1 MTTRENINSTACV
14 IKTSKNVTAQMK
26 LPMWNRERHGLTM
39 PTDKAKLYERSLSNH
54 NPVRELSRFQLNA
67 MLNRPGAVL
76 YSGTSVRPKATF
88 IEHLDALADQLQVE
102 KVRNNLYTCDNELGK
117 RLLGCNAIIDK
128 AGVSLDQ
135 LHMEDTVLMGNS
147 CVARTTLKSCIID
160 GYSSV
165 FGGEHEGLV
174 TTGQVIVYDVN
185 TSSTRLSGNVI
196 LSSESGKG
204 AVNNYRL
211 AADGTVNATSINW
224 GETTEVA
231 DDMWRYAVRS
241 ASAPLTSNPTSNL
254 DTFCLNNALH
264 ATSNDT
270 PCKCGYATPLALA
283 GRPVAISYLLN
294 RAGLTEYIPAEYAD
308 MTEEQMLAKL
318 EGIYV
323 YANNYCGDTLILKE
337 NGKRTYTNIRNL
349 EDWKNLIR
357 TEYGLED
364 VQALYKYH

>member
-1 MTTRENINSTACV
+1 MTMPENGYPTACV

-39 PTDKAKLYERSLSNH
+39 PTNKVSLYERSLSNH
-54 NPVRELSRFQLNA
+54 NPVRELSRFQYDA
-67 MLNRPGAVL
+67 MFNRPGAVL

-88 IEHLDALADQLQVE
+88 IEHLGAVVDQLQVE

-135 LHMEDTVLMGNS
+135 LHMENTVLMGNS

-185 TSSTRLSGNVI
+185 TYSTRLTGNVI
-196 LSSESGKG
+196 LTSESGKG
-204 AVNNYRL
+204 TVNNYRL
-211 AADGTVNATSINW
+211 AADGTINSSLSW
-224 GETTEVA
+224 GVETDEVA
-231 DDMWRYAVRS
+231 DDIWRYAVQS
-241 ASAPLTSNPTSNL
+241 ASENPFSAL
-254 DTFCLNNALH
+254 DTFCINNALH
-264 ATSNDT
+264 ATSDDT
-270 PCKCGYATPLALA
+270 PCKCGCVTPLALA
-283 GRPVAISYLLN
+283 GHPVAISYLLN
-294 RAGLTEYIPAEYAD
+294 RAGLTEYIPAEYKG
-308 MTEEQMLAKL
+308 MTEAQMLAEL

-323 YANNYCGDTLILKE
+323 YANPHCGNTLIIREK
-337 NGKRTYTNIRNL
+337 GKRTPTSIRNL

-364 VQALYKYH
+364 VQALYKFH

>member
-1 MTTRENINSTACV
+1 MTHPENGYPTACV

-39 PTDKAKLYERSLSNH
+39 PTDKANLYERSLSNH

-102 KVRNNLYTCDNELGK
+102 KVRNNLYTCDNELGM

-174 TTGQVIVYDVN
+174 ASGQVIVYDVN

-204 AVNNYRL
+204 TVNNYRL

-241 ASAPLTSNPTSNL
+241 ASENRFGYL

-264 ATSNDT
+264 ETSDGT
-270 PCKCGYATPLALA
+270 PCKCGYVTPLALA
-283 GRPVAISYLLN
+283 GHPVAISYLLN
-294 RAGLTEYIPAEYAD
+294 RAGLTEHIPAEYVD

-323 YANNYCGDTLILKE
+323 YANNLCGDTLILKE
-337 NGKRTYTNIRNL
+337 NGKRIPTSIRNL
-349 EDWKNLIR
+349 EDWKNHIR

>member
-1 MTTRENINSTACV
+1 MTQPENGYPTACV
-14 IKTSKNVTAQMK
+14 IKTSKKVTAQMK

-39 PTDKAKLYERSLSNH
+39 PTDKANLYERSLSNH
-54 NPVRELSRFQLNA
+54 NPVRELTRFQHNA

-88 IEHLDALADQLQVE
+88 IEHLGTVADQLQVK
-102 KVRNNLYTCDNELGK
+102 KVRNNLHTCNNELGK

-128 AGVSLDQ
+128 AGVAIDQ

-147 CVARTTLKSCIID
+147 CAARTTLKSCIID

-174 TTGQVIVYDVN
+174 TTGQVILYDVN
-185 TSSTRLSGNVI
+185 TSSTRLSGNVV

-204 AVNNYRL
+204 TVNNYRL
-211 AADGTVNATSINW
+211 AADGTVNASSINW

-231 DDMWRYAVRS
+231 DNMWRYAVRS
-241 ASAPLTSNPTSNL
+241 ASENHISNL

-264 ATSNDT
+264 ETSDGT
-270 PCKCGYATPLALA
+270 PCKCGYVTPLALA
-283 GRPVAISYLLN
+283 GHPVAISYLLN
-294 RAGLTEYIPAEYAD
+294 RAGLTEYIPAEYAG

-323 YANNYCGDTLILKE
+323 YANNLCGNTLILKE
-337 NGKRTYTNIRNL
+337 NGKRIPTSIRNL
-349 EDWKNLIR
+349 DDWKNLIR

-364 VQALYKYH
+364 VQALHKYHENP

>member
-1 MTTRENINSTACV
+1 MTTHENTNSTACV

-39 PTDKAKLYERSLSNH
+39 PTNKANLYERSLSNH

-128 AGVSLDQ
+128 AGVSLDK

-174 TTGQVIVYDVN
+174 ATGQVIVYDVN
-185 TSSTRLSGNVI
+185 TYSTRLSGNVI
-196 LSSESGKG
+196 LTSESGKG
-204 AVNNYRL
+204 TVNNYRI
-211 AADGTVNATSINW
+211 AADGTVNSSLTW
-224 GETTEVA
+224 GVEATEVT

-241 ASAPLTSNPTSNL
+241 ASENPFSTL

-264 ATSNDT
+264 ATSDDT
-270 PCKCGYATPLALA
+270 PCKCGCVTPLALA
-283 GRPVAISYLLN
+283 GHPVAISYLLN
-294 RAGLTEYIPAEYAD
+294 RAGLNEHIPAEYAG
-308 MTEEQMLAKL
+308 MTEEQMLAEL

-323 YANNYCGDTLILKE
+323 YDTNYCSNTLILKK
-337 NGKRTYTNIRNL
+337 NDKRILTIVRNL

-357 TEYGLED
+357 TVYGLED
-364 VQALYKYH
+364 VQALYKHH

>member
-26 LPMWNRERHGLTM
+26 LPMWNRELHGLTM
-39 PTDKAKLYERSLSNH
+39 PTNKANLYERSLSNH
-54 NPVRELSRFQLNA
+54 NLVRELSRFQLNA

-88 IEHLDALADQLQVE
+88 IEHLDALADQLQVK
-102 KVRNNLYTCDNELGK
+102 KVRNNLYTCDNEMGK

-128 AGVSLDQ
+128 ASVSLDQ
-135 LHMEDTVLMGNS
+135 LYMDNTVLMGNS
-147 CVARTTLKSCIID
+147 CVARATLKSCIID

-174 TTGQVIVYDVN
+174 ATGQVILHDVN

-196 LSSESGKG
+196 LSSETGKET
-204 AVNNYRL
+204 VTNYRL
-211 AADGTVNATSINW
+211 VADGTVNSSLFW
-224 GETTEVA
+224 GVEASEVA
-231 DDMWRYAVRS
+231 DDMWRYAVQS
-241 ASAPLTSNPTSNL
+241 ASENPFSTL

-264 ATSNDT
+264 ATSDDT
-270 PCKCGYATPLALA
+270 PCKCGCVTPLALA
-283 GRPVAISYLLN
+283 GHPVAISYLLN
-294 RAGLTEYIPAEYAD
+294 RAGLTEYIPAEYKG
-308 MTEEQMLAKL
+308 MTEAQMLAEL

-323 YANNYCGDTLILKE
+323 YANPHCGNTLIIREK
-337 NGKRTYTNIRNL
+337 GKRTPTSIRNL

-364 VQALYKYH
+364 VRALYKYH

>member
-1 MTTRENINSTACV
+1 MAIHENAYPTACV
-14 IKTSKNVTAQMK
+14 IKTSKNVTARMK

-39 PTDKAKLYERSLSNH
+39 PTNKANLYERSLSNH
-54 NPVRELSRFQLNA
+54 NPVRKLSRFQLNA
-67 MLNRPGAVL
+67 MFNRPGAVL

-88 IEHLDALADQLQVE
+88 IEHLDALADQLQAE
-102 KVRNNLYTCDNELGK
+102 KVRNNLYTCNNELGM

-128 AGVSLDQ
+128 ASVSLDQ
-135 LHMEDTVLMGNS
+135 LYMEDTVLMGNS
-147 CVARTTLKSCIID
+147 RVVRTTLKSCIID

-174 TTGQVIVYDVN
+174 ATGQVILHDVN
-185 TSSTRLSGNVI
+185 TYSARLSGNVI

-211 AADGTVNATSINW
+211 AADGTVNTSLNW
-224 GETTEVA
+224 GVETTEVA

-241 ASAPLTSNPTSNL
+241 ASENPFSAL
-254 DTFCLNNALH
+254 DAFCLNNALH
-264 ATSNDT
+264 ATSGGT
-270 PCKCGYATPLALA
+270 PCKCGCVTPLALA
-283 GRPVAISYLLN
+283 GHPVAISYLLN
-294 RAGLTEYIPAEYAD
+294 RAGLTEHIPAEYKG
-308 MTEEQMLAKL
+308 MTEAQMLAEL

-323 YANNYCGDTLILKE
+323 YATNYCSNTLILKE
-337 NGKRTYTNIRNL
+337 NGKRTPTSIRNL

-364 VQALYKYH
+364 VQALYKYHENP

>member
-1 MTTRENINSTACV
+1 MTMPENGYPTACV
-14 IKTSKNVTAQMK
+14 IKTSKNVTARMM

-39 PTDKAKLYERSLSNH
+39 PTNKANLYERSLSNH
-54 NPVRELSRFQLNA
+54 NPVRELPRFQYDA
-67 MLNRPGAVL
+67 MFNRPGAVL

-88 IEHLDALADQLQVE
+88 IEHLGAVADQLQVE
-102 KVRNNLYTCDNELGK
+102 KVRNNLYTCNNELGK

-128 AGVSLDQ
+128 AGVVIEQ

-185 TSSTRLSGNVI
+185 TYSTRLSGNVI
-196 LSSESGKG
+196 LSSETGKET
-204 AVNNYRL
+204 VHNYRL
-211 AADGTVNATSINW
+211 AADGTVNVTGITW
-224 GETTEVA
+224 GVESHEVA
-231 DDMWRYAVRS
+231 DDIWRYAVRS
-241 ASAPLTSNPTSNL
+241 ASENLFSAL
-254 DTFCLNNALH
+254 DTFCINNALH
-264 ATSNDT
+264 ATSDDT
-270 PCKCGYATPLALA
+270 PCKCGYVTPLALA
-283 GRPVAISYLLN
+283 GHPVAISYLLN
-294 RAGLTEYIPAEYAD
+294 RAGLTEHIPAEYAG
-308 MTEEQMLAKL
+308 MTEAQMLAEL

-323 YANNYCGDTLILKE
+323 YANNLCGDTLILKE
-337 NGKRTYTNIRNL
+337 NGKRTHTSIRNL

-364 VQALYKYH
+364 VQALYKFH

>member
-1 MTTRENINSTACV
+1 MTMPENGYPTACV

-39 PTDKAKLYERSLSNH
+39 PTNKANLYERSLSNH
-54 NPVRELSRFQLNA
+54 NPVRELTRFQYDA
-67 MLNRPGAVL
+67 MFNRPGAVL

-88 IEHLDALADQLQVE
+88 IEHLGAVADQLQVE
-102 KVRNNLYTCDNELGK
+102 KVRNNLYTCNNELGK

-128 AGVSLDQ
+128 AGVAIDQ

-147 CVARTTLKSCIID
+147 CAARTTLKSCIID

-174 TTGQVIVYDVN
+174 ATGQVILYDVN
-185 TSSTRLSGNVI
+185 TSSTRLSGNVV

-204 AVNNYRL
+204 TVNNYRL
-211 AADGTVNATSINW
+211 AADGTVNASSINW

-241 ASAPLTSNPTSNL
+241 ASENPFSTL

-264 ATSNDT
+264 ATSDDI
-270 PCKCGYATPLALA
+270 PCKCGCVTPLALA
-283 GRPVAISYLLN
+283 GHPVAISYLLN
-294 RAGLTEYIPAEYAD
+294 RAGLTEYIPAEYAG
-308 MTEEQMLAKL
+308 MTEEQMLEKL

-323 YANNYCGDTLILKE
+323 YANNLCGDTLIIKE
-337 NGKRTYTNIRNL
+337 NGKRIPTSIRNL

-364 VQALYKYH
+364 VQALYKFH

>member
-1 MTTRENINSTACV
+1 MTLPENGYPTACV
-14 IKTSKNVTAQMK
+14 IKTSKNVTARMK
-26 LPMWNRERHGLTM
+26 LPMWSRERYGLTM
-39 PTDKAKLYERSLSNH
+39 PTDKANLYERSLSNH

-117 RLLGCNAIIDK
+117 RLLGRNAIIDK
-128 AGVSLDQ
+128 AYVSLDQ
-135 LHMEDTVLMGNS
+135 LHMENTVLMGNS

-174 TTGQVIVYDVN
+174 ATGQVIVYDVN
-185 TSSTRLSGNVI
+185 TYSTRLSGNVI

-211 AADGTVNATSINW
+211 TAGGTVNSSLFW
-224 GETTEVA
+224 GVETDEVT
-231 DDMWRYAVRS
+231 DDIWRYAVQS
-241 ASAPLTSNPTSNL
+241 ASENPFSTL

-264 ATSNDT
+264 ETSDGT
-270 PCKCGYATPLALA
+270 PCKCGCVTPLALA
-283 GRPVAISYLLN
+283 GHPVAISYLLN
-294 RAGLTEYIPAEYAD
+294 RAGLTEYIPAEYAG
-308 MTEEQMLAKL
+308 MTEERMLAKL
-318 EGIYV
+318 ESIYV
-323 YANNYCGDTLILKE
+323 YGTNYCNNTLILKE
-337 NGKRTYTNIRNL
+337 NGKRIPTSIRNL

-357 TEYGLED
+357 AEYGLED

>member
-1 MTTRENINSTACV
+1 MTVPENGYPTACV

-39 PTDKAKLYERSLSNH
+39 PTNKANLYERSLSNH
-54 NPVRELSRFQLNA
+54 NPVRELTRFQYDA
-67 MLNRPGAVL
+67 MFNRPGAVL

-88 IEHLDALADQLQVE
+88 IEHLGAVADQLQVE
-102 KVRNNLYTCDNELGK
+102 KVRNNLYTCNNELGK

-128 AGVSLDQ
+128 AGVAIDQ

-147 CVARTTLKSCIID
+147 CAARTTLKSCIID

-174 TTGQVIVYDVN
+174 ATGQVILYDVN
-185 TSSTRLSGNVI
+185 TYSTRLSGNVV

-204 AVNNYRL
+204 TVNNYRL
-211 AADGTVNATSINW
+211 AADGTVNVTGITW
-224 GETTEVA
+224 GVESPEVA
-231 DDMWRYAVRS
+231 DDMWRYVVRS
-241 ASAPLTSNPTSNL
+241 ASENHISNL

-264 ATSNDT
+264 ETSDDT
-270 PCKCGYATPLALA
+270 PCKCGYVTPLALA
-283 GRPVAISYLLN
+283 GHPVAISYLLN
-294 RAGLTEYIPAEYAD
+294 RAGLTEYIPAEYAG

-323 YANNYCGDTLILKE
+323 YANNLCGNTLILKE
-337 NGKRTYTNIRNL
+337 NGKRIPTSIRNL
-349 EDWKNLIR
+349 EDWKNLIH

-364 VQALYKYH
+364 VQALYKYN

>member
-1 MTTRENINSTACV
+1 MTTRENTYPTACV

-39 PTDKAKLYERSLSNH
+39 PTNKANLYERSLSNH

-102 KVRNNLYTCDNELGK
+102 KVRNNLYTCDNEMGK

-128 AGVSLDQ
+128 ADVSLDQ
-135 LHMEDTVLMGNS
+135 LYMEDTVLMGNS

-185 TSSTRLSGNVI
+185 TYSARLSGNVI
-196 LSSESGKG
+196 LSSKSGKG
-204 AVNNYRL
+204 TVNNYRL

-241 ASAPLTSNPTSNL
+241 ASENQFSTL
-254 DTFCLNNALH
+254 DTFCLNNTLH
-264 ATSNDT
+264 ETKDDRS
-270 PCKCGYATPLALA
+270 CKCGCVTPLALA
-283 GRPVAISYLLN
+283 GHPVAISYLLN
-294 RAGLTEYIPAEYAD
+294 RAGLTEYIPAEYKG
-308 MTEEQMLAKL
+308 MTEAQMLEKL
-318 EGIYV
+318 ESIYV
-323 YANNYCGDTLILKE
+323 YANNLCGDTLILKE
-337 NGKRTYTNIRNL
+337 NGKRIPTSIRNL

-364 VQALYKYH
+364 VQALYKFH

>member
-1 MTTRENINSTACV
+1 MTLPENGYPTACV
-14 IKTSKNVTAQMK
+14 IKTSKNVTARMM

-39 PTDKAKLYERSLSNH
+39 PTNKANLYERSLSNH
-54 NPVRELSRFQLNA
+54 NPVRELTRFQHKA

-88 IEHLDALADQLQVE
+88 IEHLGVVADQLQVE
-102 KVRNNLYTCDNELGK
+102 KVRNNLYTCNNELGK

-128 AGVSLDQ
+128 AGVAIDQ

-185 TSSTRLSGNVI
+185 TYSTRLSGNVV

-204 AVNNYRL
+204 AVNYRL
-211 AADGTVNATSINW
+211 AADGTVNASLAW
-224 GETTEVA
+224 GVETDEVA
-231 DDMWRYAVRS
+231 DDIWRYAVQS
-241 ASAPLTSNPTSNL
+241 ASENPFSTL

-264 ATSNDT
+264 ATSDDT
-270 PCKCGYATPLALA
+270 PCKCGCVTPLALA
-283 GRPVAISYLLN
+283 GHPVAISYLLN
-294 RAGLTEYIPAEYAD
+294 RAGLSEYVPAEYAG
-308 MTEEQMLAKL
+308 MTEERMLAEL

-323 YANNYCGDTLILKE
+323 YANPHCGNTLIIREK
-337 NGKRTYTNIRNL
+337 GKRTPTSMINR
-349 EDWKNLIR
+349 
-357 TEYGLED
+357 
-364 VQALYKYH
+364 

>member
-1 MTTRENINSTACV
+1 MTTRENTYPTACV

-39 PTDKAKLYERSLSNH
+39 PTNKANLYERSLSNH

-102 KVRNNLYTCDNELGK
+102 KVRNNLYTSDNGLGM

-135 LHMEDTVLMGNS
+135 LYMEDTVLMGNS

-174 TTGQVIVYDVN
+174 AAGQVIVYDVN

-196 LSSESGKG
+196 LSSETGKET
-204 AVNNYRL
+204 VHNYRL
-211 AADGTVNATSINW
+211 AADGTVNVTGITW
-224 GETTEVA
+224 GVESHEVA

-241 ASAPLTSNPTSNL
+241 ASENQFSDL
-254 DTFCLNNALH
+254 DTFCLNNTLH
-264 ATSNDT
+264 ETKDDRS
-270 PCKCGYATPLALA
+270 CKCGCVTPLALA
-283 GRPVAISYLLN
+283 GHPVAISYLLN
-294 RAGLTEYIPAEYAD
+294 RAGLTEYIPAEYKG
-308 MTEEQMLAKL
+308 MTEAQMLEKL

-323 YANNYCGDTLILKE
+323 YANNYCGDTLIIKE
-337 NGKRTYTNIRNL
+337 NGKRIPTSIRNL

-364 VQALYKYH
+364 VQALYKFH

>member
-1 MTTRENINSTACV
+1 MTNRENTNSTACV
-14 IKTSKNVTAQMK
+14 IKTSKNVTARMK

-39 PTDKAKLYERSLSNH
+39 PTDKANLYERSLSNH

-102 KVRNNLYTCDNELGK
+102 KVRTNLYTCDNELGK

-128 AGVSLDQ
+128 AGVSLDK

-174 TTGQVIVYDVN
+174 ATGQVILYDVN
-185 TSSTRLSGNVI
+185 TYSTRLSGNVI
-196 LSSESGKG
+196 LSSESGNG
-204 AVNNYRL
+204 TVNNYRL
-211 AADGTVNATSINW
+211 AADGTVQASLNW
-224 GETTEVA
+224 GVEAAEVT
-231 DDMWRYAVRS
+231 DDIWRYAVRS
-241 ASAPLTSNPTSNL
+241 ASENPFGTL

-264 ATSNDT
+264 ATSDDT
-270 PCKCGYATPLALA
+270 PCKCGCVTPLALA
-283 GRPVAISYLLN
+283 GHPVAISYLLN
-294 RAGLTEYIPAEYAD
+294 RAGLNEHIPAEYAG

-318 EGIYV
+318 EGIYI
-323 YANNYCGDTLILKE
+323 YANNYCGGTLILE
-337 NGKRTYTNIRNL
+337 GNGKRIHTSIRNL

-364 VQALYKYH
+364 VQALYKFH

>member
-1 MTTRENINSTACV
+1 MTMPENGYPTACV
-14 IKTSKNVTAQMK
+14 IKTSKNVTARMM
-26 LPMWNRERHGLTM
+26 LPMWNRERHGLTI
-39 PTDKAKLYERSLSNH
+39 PTNKANLYERSLSNH
-54 NPVRELSRFQLNA
+54 NPVRELPRFQYDA
-67 MLNRPGAVL
+67 MFNRPGAVL

-88 IEHLDALADQLQVE
+88 IEHLGAVADQLQVE
-102 KVRNNLYTCDNELGK
+102 KVRNNLYTCNNELGK

-128 AGVSLDQ
+128 AGVVIEQ

-165 FGGEHEGLV
+165 FGGKHEGLV
-174 TTGQVIVYDVN
+174 ATGQVILYDVN
-185 TSSTRLSGNVI
+185 TYSTRLSGNVI

-204 AVNNYRL
+204 TVNNYRL
-211 AADGTVNATSINW
+211 AADGTVNVTGITW
-224 GETTEVA
+224 GVESPEVA

-241 ASAPLTSNPTSNL
+241 ASENHISDL
-254 DTFCLNNALH
+254 DTFCLNNTLH
-264 ATSNDT
+264 ETSDDT
-270 PCKCGYATPLALA
+270 PCKCGYVTPLALA
-283 GRPVAISYLLN
+283 GHPVAISYLLN
-294 RAGLTEYIPAEYAD
+294 RAGLTEYIPAEYAG

-323 YANNYCGDTLILKE
+323 YANNLCGDTLILKE
-337 NGKRTYTNIRNL
+337 NGKRTPTSIRNL
-349 EDWKNLIR
+349 ADWKNLIR

>member
-39 PTDKAKLYERSLSNH
+39 PTDKANLYERSLSNH

-88 IEHLDALADQLQVE
+88 IEHLDALADQLQVK
-102 KVRNNLYTCDNELGK
+102 KVRNNLYACDNEMGK

-128 AGVSLDQ
+128 ASVSLDQ
-135 LHMEDTVLMGNS
+135 LYMDNTVLMGNS
-147 CVARTTLKSCIID
+147 CVARATLKSCIID

-174 TTGQVIVYDVN
+174 ATGQVIVYDVN
-185 TSSTRLSGNVI
+185 TYSTRLSGNVI
-196 LSSESGKG
+196 LSSESGNG
-204 AVNNYRL
+204 TVNNYRL
-211 AADGTVNATSINW
+211 AADGTVNSSLFW
-224 GETTEVA
+224 GVEASEVA

-241 ASAPLTSNPTSNL
+241 ASENPFSTL
-254 DTFCLNNALH
+254 DAFCLNNALH
-264 ATSNDT
+264 TTSDDT
-270 PCKCGYATPLALA
+270 PCKCGCVTPLALA
-283 GRPVAISYLLN
+283 GHPVAISYLLN
-294 RAGLTEYIPAEYAD
+294 RAGLTEYIPTEYED

-318 EGIYV
+318 EGIYI

-337 NGKRTYTNIRNL
+337 NGKRFSTSIRNL
-349 EDWKNLIR
+349 EDWKNHIR
-357 TEYGLED
+357 AEYGLED

>member
-1 MTTRENINSTACV
+1 MTLPENGCPTACV

-39 PTDKAKLYERSLSNH
+39 PTNKANLYERSLSNH
-54 NPVRELSRFQLNA
+54 NPVRELTRFQHKA

-88 IEHLDALADQLQVE
+88 IEHLDTVTDQLQVE

-128 AGVSLDQ
+128 AGLVIEQ
-135 LHMEDTVLMGNS
+135 LHMEDTVLMGHS

-185 TSSTRLSGNVI
+185 TYSTRLSGNVV

-204 AVNNYRL
+204 IVNNYRL
-211 AADGTVNATSINW
+211 AADGNVNSSLAW
-224 GETTEVA
+224 GVETDEVA

-241 ASAPLTSNPTSNL
+241 ASENPFSAL

-264 ATSNDT
+264 ATSDDIH
-270 PCKCGYATPLALA
+270 CKCGCVTPLALA
-283 GRPVAISYLLN
+283 GHPVAISYLLN
-294 RAGLTEYIPAEYAD
+294 RAGLTEHIPAEYAG

-323 YANNYCGDTLILKE
+323 YANPHCGNTLIIREK
-337 NGKRTYTNIRNL
+337 GKRTPTSIRNL
-349 EDWKNLIR
+349 DDWKNLIR

-364 VQALYKYH
+364 VQALYNYHYA

>member
-1 MTTRENINSTACV
+1 MTTRENINSTASV

-26 LPMWNRERHGLTM
+26 LPMWNRELHGLTM
-39 PTDKAKLYERSLSNH
+39 PTNKANLYERSLSNH

-88 IEHLDALADQLQVE
+88 IEHLDALADQLQVK
-102 KVRNNLYTCDNELGK
+102 KVRNNLYTCDNEMGM

-128 AGVSLDQ
+128 ASVSLD
-135 LHMEDTVLMGNS
+135 LLYMDNTVLMGNS
-147 CVARTTLKSCIID
+147 CVARATLKSCIID

-174 TTGQVIVYDVN
+174 ATGQVIVYDVN
-185 TSSTRLSGNVI
+185 TYSTRLSGNVI
-196 LSSESGKG
+196 LSSESGNG
-204 AVNNYRL
+204 TVNNYRL
-211 AADGTVNATSINW
+211 AADGTVNSSLFW
-224 GETTEVA
+224 GVEASEVA

-241 ASAPLTSNPTSNL
+241 ASENPFSTL
-254 DTFCLNNALH
+254 DAFCLNNALH
-264 ATSNDT
+264 TTSDDT
-270 PCKCGYATPLALA
+270 PCKCGCVTPLALA
-283 GRPVAISYLLN
+283 GHPVAISYLLN
-294 RAGLTEYIPAEYAD
+294 RAGLTEYIPTEYED

-318 EGIYV
+318 EGIYI

-337 NGKRTYTNIRNL
+337 NGKRFSTSIRNL

-364 VQALYKYH
+364 VQALYKFH

>member
-1 MTTRENINSTACV
+1 MTNRENTNSTACV
-14 IKTSKNVTAQMK
+14 IKTSKNVTARMM

-39 PTDKAKLYERSLSNH
+39 PTDKANLYERSLSNH
-54 NPVRELSRFQLNA
+54 NPVRELTRFQHDA
-67 MLNRPGAVL
+67 MFNRPGAVL

-88 IEHLDALADQLQVE
+88 IEHLGAVADQLQVE
-102 KVRNNLYTCDNELGK
+102 KVRNNLYTCNNELGK

-128 AGVSLDQ
+128 AGVAIDQ

-147 CVARTTLKSCIID
+147 CAARTTLKSCIVD

-174 TTGQVIVYDVN
+174 TTGQVIMFDVN
-185 TSSTRLSGNVI
+185 TYSTRLSGNVI

-204 AVNNYRL
+204 TVNNYRL
-211 AADGTVNATSINW
+211 AADGTVNVTGITW
-224 GETTEVA
+224 GVESPEVA
-231 DDMWRYAVRS
+231 DDMWRYVVRS
-241 ASAPLTSNPTSNL
+241 ASENRISNL
-254 DTFCLNNALH
+254 DTFCLNNTLH
-264 ATSNDT
+264 ETSDDT

-283 GRPVAISYLLN
+283 GHPVAISYLLN
-294 RAGLTEYIPAEYAD
+294 RAGLTEYIPAEYAG

-323 YANNYCGDTLILKE
+323 YANNLCGNTLILKE
-337 NGKRTYTNIRNL
+337 NGKRIHTSIRNL

>member
-1 MTTRENINSTACV
+1 MTTRENTNSTACV

-39 PTDKAKLYERSLSNH
+39 PTNKANLYERSLSNH

-174 TTGQVIVYDVN
+174 ATGQVIVYDVN
-185 TSSTRLSGNVI
+185 TYSTRLSGNVI

-204 AVNNYRL
+204 TVNNYRL
-211 AADGTVNATSINW
+211 AADGTVHASLNW
-224 GETTEVA
+224 GVEAAEVT
-231 DDMWRYAVRS
+231 DDIWRYAVRS
-241 ASAPLTSNPTSNL
+241 ASENPFCAL

-264 ATSNDT
+264 ETSGGT
-270 PCKCGYATPLALA
+270 PCKCGYVTPLALA
-283 GRPVAISYLLN
+283 GHPVAISYLLN
-294 RAGLTEYIPAEYAD
+294 RAGLTEYIPAEYEG
-308 MTEEQMLAKL
+308 MTEAQMLAEL
-318 EGIYV
+318 EGIDV
-323 YANNYCGDTLILKE
+323 YATNYCSDTPILKG
-337 NGKRTYTNIRNL
+337 NGKRILTNVRNL

-357 TEYGLED
+357 TVYGLED
-364 VQALYKYH
+364 VQALYKYHENP